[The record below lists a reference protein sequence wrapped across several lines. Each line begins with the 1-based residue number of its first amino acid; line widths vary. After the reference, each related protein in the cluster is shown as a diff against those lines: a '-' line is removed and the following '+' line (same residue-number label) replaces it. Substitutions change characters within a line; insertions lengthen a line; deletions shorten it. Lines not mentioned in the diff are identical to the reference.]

1 METDLNR
8 IKKLSE
14 EKEDENWKFRS
25 FLKVC
30 NIPSE
35 KMDSIV
41 HRLYHQVASKIDC
54 GSCANCCKELNEVLD
69 QEDLKKLS
77 KCLEISIEQLIDQYL
92 TKDTDL
98 DPKKFT
104 FKKRPCPLLKNN
116 LCSIPINYRPK
127 DCVSYPYLL
136 KKDFTSRLMGVIGNC
151 SVCPIVFNVYEL
163 LKGKIWHKRFSD
175 EFSDF
180 Y

>member
-1 METDLNR
+1 M
-8 IKKLSE
+8 
-14 EKEDENWKFRS
+14 
-25 FLKVC
+25 
-30 NIPSE
+30 
-35 KMDSIV
+35 
-41 HRLYHQVASKIDC
+41 
-54 GSCANCCKELNEVLD
+54 
-69 QEDLKKLS
+69 KKLS
-77 KCLEISIEQLIDQYL
+77 KGLEISIEQLKDQYL

-98 DPKKFT
+98 DSKKFT

-163 LKGKIWHKRFSD
+163 LKGEIWHKRFSD